1 MQGSVARY
9 MLSGREKRRLCQGFS
24 CLQTVSVL
32 VMGETSAE
40 LGQRKQVYPL
50 GLECL
55 KEKSCSAIV
64 NEYRLKWGK
73 WRGER
78 LLVLPTMLE

>member
-1 MQGSVARY
+1 
-9 MLSGREKRRLCQGFS
+9 MLSGRERRGLRQGFS

-50 GLECL
+50 GLELQGCL
-55 KEKSCSAIV
+55 KEKSCSATA
-64 NEYRLKWGK
+64 NEYRLKRRKEQASGAHNI
-73 WRGER
+73 GIN
-78 LLVLPTMLE
+78 